1 MPKNPKQKQKLLYIM
16 KYLCENTDE
25 EYGVT
30 VSQIIDYLDEMD
42 IKAERKSIYDDI
54 ETLRDFGMDIVKVKV
69 GKASLYSLVS
79 RDFEIAELKLLVDA
93 VQSSKFITK
102 SKSTSLIKKIEG
114 LASVNDAKKLHR
126 QVIVADRVKTSNE
139 RVYYNIDSINDAIN
153 ARRQIS
159 FYYTQWE
166 IVRSGAKKLQRVRRR
181 DGKLYIVSPKAL
193 SWDDE
198 NYYLIAFDGEEEKIK
213 HYRVDKMENI
223 EILDLRSKGGK
234 AVDKLDMAAYSK
246 QIFGMFGGEL
256 TSVKLRFDDSLVG
269 VVVDRFSD
277 KVFISPNNDGT
288 FTVSV
293 DIMLSPQFYGWL
305 FSFGDK
311 AGIISPKSA
320 KNGFVKYLDAVKESY
335 K

>member
-16 KYLCENTDE
+16 KYLTENTDE

-30 VSQIIDYLDEMD
+30 VSDIINYLDEMD

-54 ETLRDFGMDIVKVKV
+54 ETLRDFGMDIVKTKV

-79 RDFEIAELKLLVDA
+79 RDFELAELKLLVDA
-93 VQSSKFITK
+93 VQSSKFITR
-102 SKSTSLIKKIEG
+102 SKSAALIRKIEG

-159 FYYTQWE
+159 FYYTQWMISRE
-166 IVRSGAKKLQRVRRR
+166 GGKKLQRVRRR
-181 DGKLYIVSPKAL
+181 DGKLYVASPKAL

-198 NYYLIAFDGEEEKIK
+198 NYYLIALDNETDTVK

-223 EILDLRSKGGK
+223 EILDQRAKGGK
-234 AVDKLDMAAYSK
+234 NIDKLDMAAYSK
-246 QIFGMFGGEL
+246 QIFGMFGGDL
-256 TSVKLRFDDSLVG
+256 TSVKLRFDDSLIG

-277 KVFISPNNDGT
+277 RVFVSPGKDGT

-293 DIMLSPQFYGWL
+293 DVMLSPQFFGWL
-305 FSFGDK
+305 FSFGSK
-311 AGIISPKSA
+311 AAIVSPRSA
-320 KNGFVKYLDAVKESY
+320 KSGFSKFLDEVKENY
-335 K
+335 